1 MFEDKSQELTPIS
14 KLGEFGLIK
23 HLTQYFPLSNESS
36 ELGVGDDAAVINPDN
51 KKVVLTTDVLA
62 EGVHFNLAMF
72 H

>member
-23 HLTQYFPLSNESS
+23 HLTEHFPLQNESS

-51 KKVVLTTDVLA
+51 KNAGKNPTISAACAAT
-62 EGVHFNLAMF
+62 N
-72 H
+72 